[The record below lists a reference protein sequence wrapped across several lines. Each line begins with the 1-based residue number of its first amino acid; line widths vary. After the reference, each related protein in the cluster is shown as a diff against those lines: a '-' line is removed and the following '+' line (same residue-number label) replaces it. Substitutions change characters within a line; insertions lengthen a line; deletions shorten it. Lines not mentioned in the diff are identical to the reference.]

1 MTDELIRTGFEKWM
15 HLFERARQGLVV
27 SFVARHSDAVGS
39 RLPRGDE
46 KSRALCLM
54 ISYCCSVGSAVG
66 CWNQHSLET

>member
-1 MTDELIRTGFEKWM
+1 M
-15 HLFERARQGLVV
+15 HLFGRALQGLVV

-54 ISYCCSVGSAVG
+54 ISYCCSVGSAVVG
-66 CWNQHSLET
+66 G